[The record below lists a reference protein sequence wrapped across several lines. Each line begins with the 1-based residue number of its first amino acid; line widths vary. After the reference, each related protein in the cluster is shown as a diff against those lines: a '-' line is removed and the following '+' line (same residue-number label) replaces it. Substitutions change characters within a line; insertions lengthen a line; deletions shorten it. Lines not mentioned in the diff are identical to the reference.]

1 MHLNL
6 GLALQQLGR
15 RQPAQEALQAAHRL
29 DRLDPTAPQAL
40 AILHAQAGQRAEA
53 LAWAERYLAL
63 APGDPQAQR
72 LVAELRA
79 RR

>member
-1 MHLNL
+1 MAINSGAPMVFVQVAFATSTVL
-6 GLALQQLGR
+6 
-15 RQPAQEALQAAHRL
+15 
-29 DRLDPTAPQAL
+29 PTGGTLPSAPQAL

-63 APGDPQAQR
+63 ATGNPQAQR

>member
-1 MHLNL
+1 MARINRVS
-6 GLALQQLGR
+6 GR
-15 RQPAQEALQAAHRL
+15 LAAH
-29 DRLDPTAPQAL
+29 RLDPTAPQAL